1 MRAYNIKI
9 RSHYK
14 ITDLLKDLP
23 FYSQKI
29 NNIKEKKKS
38 FINNRFLAE
47 LSFFPKKVKN
57 LTNYQ
62 LSREL
67 PFFLKRSKRSKSL
80 TKHQIL
86 KNILPL
92 YDSAWISK

>member
-14 ITDLLKDLP
+14 ITDLLKHLP

-38 FINNRFLAE
+38 FTNKRFLAE

-67 PFFLKRSKRSKSL
+67 PFFLKTSKRSKSL

-92 YDSAWISK
+92 YDGAVISK